1 MNIMRKIDQL
11 LAEYAESHQ
20 NPTNKLI
27 HWICVPIIVMCVLA
41 LFWAIPTPA
50 FFDELPVPMN
60 FGILAMLL
68 ALVYYLFLSI
78 PLSFGMLFVATA
90 FLGIIHL
97 VDQVEILPLWA
108 IALIFF
114 VLAWIGQFYGHNI
127 EGKKPSFLK
136 DLQFLLIGP
145 IWLLSFIYKSLGI
158 KI

>member
-1 MNIMRKIDQL
+1 MRKIDQL

-20 NPTNKLI
+20 NPTNKMI
-27 HWICVPIIVMCVLA
+27 HWICVPIIFLCVLA
-41 LFWAIPTPA
+41 LFWAIPYPS
-50 FFDELPVPMN
+50 FFEELPVPMN
-60 FGILAMLL
+60 FGILAMLI
-68 ALVYYLFLSI
+68 ALLYYVFLSI
-78 PLSFGMLFVATA
+78 PLTLGMLFIASA
-90 FLGIIHL
+90 FLGIISV

-145 IWLLSFIYKSLGI
+145 VWLLSFIYKNLGI
-158 KI
+158 KY